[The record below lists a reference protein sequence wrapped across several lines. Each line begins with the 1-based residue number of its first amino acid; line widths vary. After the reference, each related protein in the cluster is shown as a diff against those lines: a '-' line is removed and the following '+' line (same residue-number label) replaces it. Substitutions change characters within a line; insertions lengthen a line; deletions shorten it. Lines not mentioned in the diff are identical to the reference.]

1 MPLTAAESSI
11 SQMDK
16 FKMLKKTCLR
26 LILLVCT
33 SLANNCLAF
42 SQENTTV
49 GSILTLEESV
59 NIALKNNLE
68 VRQRDLQSESAS
80 ILLKQSKRDLL
91 PSISGNIGHGLNQGR
106 SIDPFTNAYI
116 DQNVNFASYSLN
128 GGITLF
134 NGLLLQN
141 SIKQNKLAFEAAKM
155 ERQQAREALTLNVM
169 LTYLQILS
177 NEDLLNQ
184 SVLQAG
190 LSNEQVKRLQI
201 LDKEGAIAPALLFD
215 LQGQLANDE
224 LAIINNRNAL
234 NASRLLLFQLMNVET
249 DPQLKIARLT
259 AEQSYSPAKYG
270 FTLAEITKIALNQ
283 LAIIK
288 GAALRKESAN
298 KGVQVSKALKYPNL
312 SLNSNLFSN
321 YSSLAFRNQMG
332 GLQQV
337 VTDNYVNING
347 TQYPVVTP
355 ERSFSSQKIAY
366 NAQIKN
372 NYSSSFGVNLR
383 VPIFNTVY
391 AKTRIAQAKV
401 ELQNAEI
408 IEETTQLQLKQ
419 TVDQAYFN
427 MEAALSRIDAVNR
440 QFEAYKKAFDAAEVR
455 FNAGAGTAVDYS
467 IAKNNLDRASINL
480 INVRYD
486 YVFRTRILDYYRG
499 ELRLN

>member
-1 MPLTAAESSI
+1 
-11 SQMDK
+11 
-16 FKMLKKTCLR
+16 
-26 LILLVCT
+26 
-33 SLANNCLAF
+33 
-42 SQENTTV
+42 
-49 GSILTLEESV
+49 
-59 NIALKNNLE
+59 
-68 VRQRDLQSESAS
+68 
-80 ILLKQSKRDLL
+80 
-91 PSISGNIGHGLNQGR
+91 
-106 SIDPFTNAYI
+106 
-116 DQNVNFASYSLN
+116 
-128 GGITLF
+128 
-134 NGLLLQN
+134 
-141 SIKQNKLAFEAAKM
+141 
-155 ERQQAREALTLNVM
+155 
-169 LTYLQILS
+169 
-177 NEDLLNQ
+177 
-184 SVLQAG
+184 
-190 LSNEQVKRLQI
+190 LQI

-408 IEETTQLQLKQ
+408 IEETTRLQLKQ